1 MLIICILK
9 YTYLLNIHSY
19 IQMLLKFDKKLDF
32 FVLYIYI
39 LKYIFFTFSYTY
51 IHIFIQMYLFKIFM
65 EKYRFF
71 SYKAI

>member
-39 LKYIFFTFSYTY
+39 LKYIFLHLVILTY
-51 IHIFIQMYLFKIFM
+51 IYTNVFI
-65 EKYRFF
+65 
-71 SYKAI
+71 